1 MGIFDVKTV
10 NYSSAIASPSEIGE
24 GTSGGDITHDVAG
37 LFAYLEA
44 LFSSKSEAI
53 KGPLYLQT
61 GTKGAGGAK
70 CIEVKSG
77 STVPLSVYYQL
88 GTGKVG
94 LIEAIFDT
102 ATSLSAPNISM
113 EKSPCAYVSN
123 LPSNAAGES
132 DSYSGYISCKNIK
145 KISEDNSD
153 LDLTVQINDCNNYAK
168 KNSDSFAN
176 YNDGV
181 THDSNDIAK
190 LPNDPYIKAYY
201 AAISALGLYI
211 LAKLMY
217 PKCSNS

>member
-24 GTSGGDITHDVAG
+24 GTSGGDIAHDVAG

-44 LFSSKSEAI
+44 LFSAKSEAI

-70 CIEVKSG
+70 CIDVENK

-88 GTGKVG
+88 GTGTVG

-123 LPSNAAGES
+123 LPSNAAGGP
-132 DSYSGYISCKNIK
+132 DSYSGYMSCENIK
-145 KISEDNSD
+145 KISEDNSE
-153 LDLTVQINDCNNYAK
+153 LDLTAQ
-168 KNSDSFAN
+168 KNACSKASDSFAN
-176 YNDGV
+176 YNDGA